1 MGGSDPKTFEVAES
15 SPLRVLWIVLPLL
28 AAFVACVYAQ
38 LYKAPASAP
47 WIEVA
52 LSPPWFRMGGSAAWS
67 LLVIAV
73 LGIGLGAAF
82 FRRRVELDD
91 NVLDVRSTM
100 YRRRVPVAQLRLD
113 QAEVVD
119 LQRDRRYG
127 IRVKTNGYSVPGFY
141 SGHFRLHGGGKAS
154 LWSPIVRVSSPCRSV
169 TAARCCS
176 AWTGRRRCSMRCTK
190 WPRRRHGSKLLRCN
204 DAPPC

>member
-1 MGGSDPKTFEVAES
+1 MGGSDPKPFDVAES

-28 AAFVACVYAQ
+28 AAFVACLYAQ
-38 LYKAPASAP
+38 LYKAPANAP
-47 WIEVA
+47 WIEVT

-67 LLVIAV
+67 LIVIAV
-73 LGIGLGAAF
+73 LAVGLGAAF
-82 FRRRVELDD
+82 FRRRVELAG

-127 IRVKTNGYSVPGFY
+127 IRVKTNGYSMPGFY
-141 SGHFRLHGGGKAS
+141 AGHFRLQGGGKGFALVTDRARVLALPVSDGSTLLLSVDRPQALLDALRKVAAS
-154 LWSPIVRVSSPCRSV
+154 
-169 TAARCCS
+169 A
-176 AWTGRRRCSMRCTK
+176 
-190 WPRRRHGSKLLRCN
+190 PRQ
-204 DAPPC
+204 

>member
-1 MGGSDPKTFEVAES
+1 MGGSDPKPFDVAES

-28 AAFVACVYAQ
+28 AAFVACLYAQ

-47 WIEVA
+47 WIEVT

-67 LLVIAV
+67 LIVIAV
-73 LGIGLGAAF
+73 LAVGLGAAF
-82 FRRRVELDD
+82 FRRRVELAGD
-91 NVLDVRSTM
+91 VLDVRSTM

-127 IRVKTNGYSVPGFY
+127 IRLKTNGYSMPGFY
-141 SGHFRLHGGGKAS
+141 SGHFRLQGGGKGFALVTDRARVLALPVSDGSTLLLSVDRPQALLDALRKVAAS
-154 LWSPIVRVSSPCRSV
+154 
-169 TAARCCS
+169 A
-176 AWTGRRRCSMRCTK
+176 
-190 WPRRRHGSKLLRCN
+190 PRQ
-204 DAPPC
+204 